1 MEKLINFALRLV
13 FGGVAILC
21 INGMLLRMGA
31 ELTVGLN
38 GITLGVSGF
47 LGIPGVFA
55 LYALELYRH
64 IGAV

>member
-21 INGMLLRMGA
+21 INGLFLKMGT
-31 ELTVGLN
+31 ELVVGLN
-38 GITLGVSGF
+38 GITLTVSGF
-47 LGIPGVFA
+47 LGMPGVLA

-64 IGAV
+64 IVSV